1 MKRLP
6 GEQDLAKSISD
17 KIVLTDRRIWI
28 STNDWSNAYSIA
40 IFLEDISVVER
51 KHTSTPLY
59 LILGMLALLGSVYQF
74 ITTSGEDKLYLA
86 FFVGAVVFLLVW
98 MTSRRHLICV
108 TSHSGI
114 SLNYEVAQMT
124 KKEIEKF
131 MDDVQQA
138 KYDLVNKLHS
148 IQPE

>member
-59 LILGMLALLGSVYQF
+59 FILGMLALLGSVYQF
-74 ITTSGEDKLYLA
+74 ITTSGEDMLYLA
-86 FFVGAVVFLLVW
+86 FFAGAVVFLLVW
-98 MTSRRHLICV
+98 MISRRHLISV

-114 SLNYEVAQMT
+114 SLNYEVEQMT

-138 KYDLVNKLHS
+138 KYDRVNKLHS